1 MSIGWS
7 QPDTQEATMDHHDHD
22 HAHDQHAP
30 IEDREELTYYEK
42 RTWAIQSLLVE
53 KGIITADEVRRQI
66 EAVDAR
72 TPADGAKVVARAWVD
87 TAFKARLLHDAK
99 AAVAELGFASG
110 EAPVLVA
117 VENTPKVHHV
127 VVCTLCSCYPRALLG
142 LPADWYKSLSYRSR
156 AVVDPRSVLKE
167 FGLELEPDVEVRVY
181 DSSADMR
188 YLVIPER
195 PVGTEQMSEEELAS
209 LVTRDS
215 MIGVTKARAPGQ
227 YLDLKAVTPV

>member
-1 MSIGWS
+1 MNIGWS
-7 QPDTQEATMDHHDHD
+7 QPDLQEAPMDHHDHD
-22 HAHDQHAP
+22 HAHDRHAP

-42 RTWAIQSLLVE
+42 RTWAIQSLLME

-66 EAVDAR
+66 ETVDSR
-72 TPADGAKVVARAWVD
+72 TPADGAKVIARAWVD
-87 TAFKARLLHDAK
+87 PAFKARLLSDAK
-99 AAVAELGFASG
+99 TAVAELGFDSG

-117 VENTPKVHHV
+117 IENTPKIHNV

-142 LPADWYKSLSYRSR
+142 LPPDWYKSLSYRSR
-156 AVVDPRSVLKE
+156 AVIDPRGVLKE
-167 FGLELEPDVEVRVY
+167 FGLELDSDVEVRVY

-195 PVGTEQMSEEELAS
+195 PAGTEQMSEAELAS

-215 MIGVTKARAPGQ
+215 MIGVTKVREPEQLPG
-227 YLDLKAVTPV
+227 LKAAAPV

>member
-1 MSIGWS
+1 MNH
-7 QPDTQEATMDHHDHD
+7 DDHD
-22 HAHDQHAP
+22 HTHDRHAP

-42 RTWAIQSLLVE
+42 RTWAIQALLVE
-53 KGIITADEVRRQI
+53 KGILTADEIRRQL
-66 EAVDAR
+66 EMVDSR
-72 TPADGAKVVARAWVD
+72 TPADGAKVVARAWVNP
-87 TAFKARLLHDAK
+87 AFKARLLHDAK
-99 AAVAELGFASG
+99 AAVAELGFDSG

-117 VENTPKVHHV
+117 VENTPQLHNV

-142 LPADWYKSLSYRSR
+142 LPPDWYKSLSYRSR
-156 AVVDPRSVLKE
+156 AVVDPRGVLKE

-195 PVGTEQMSEEELAS
+195 PPGTEHLSEAELAS

-215 MIGVTKARAPGQ
+215 MIGVAKARAPEQ
-227 YLDLKAVTPV
+227 QPVLKAAAPA